1 MGIAERKERQKAE
14 LREQILTAAR
24 TIVLERGYRG
34 LSMRKIADAIE
45 YSPAALYLHFASRE
59 EIALQL
65 CREAFLELL
74 GYMASA
80 GAIADPYQRIFAI
93 ARSYVRF
100 GMEKPE
106 SYRLIFMEEQSFAD
120 SVMGPKA
127 LEDPN
132 EPGTR
137 ALLFLRGT
145 IAELIARG
153 IFRPVDPDA
162 AAHVIWAAV
171 HGLVS
176 LRLSCPGF
184 PFEDIDGLADLL
196 CDKLMLGFSSGAV
209 GAPEAAGAGRAAE

>member
-106 SYRLIFMEEQSFAD
+106 SYRLIFMEEQSFVD

-127 LEDPN
+127 LEDPD

-137 ALLFLRGT
+137 AFEFLRAT
-145 IAELIARG
+145 VEALIARG
-153 IFRPVDPDA
+153 IFRPVDPEA

-176 LRLSCPGF
+176 LRLSCPGS
-184 PFEDIDGLADLL
+184 PFEDIDALADLL
-196 CDKLMLGFSSGAV
+196 CDTLMRGFSSGA
-209 GAPEAAGAGRAAE
+209 GDAAG

>member
-14 LREQILTAAR
+14 LREQILAAAR
-24 TIVLERGYRG
+24 KIVLERGYRE

-45 YSPAALYLHFASRE
+45 YSPAALYLHFGSRE
-59 EIALQL
+59 DIALQL
-65 CREAFLELL
+65 CREAFLDLL
-74 GYMASA
+74 AYMAESA
-80 GAIADPYQRIFAI
+80 AIADPYERIFAI
-93 ARSYVRF
+93 GRRYVRF

-127 LEDPN
+127 LEDPD

-137 ALLFLRGT
+137 AFELVRATVAELVDRGT
-145 IAELIARG
+145 
-153 IFRPVDPDA
+153 FRPIDPEA
-162 AAHVIWAAV
+162 GAHVLWAGM

-184 PFEDIDGLADLL
+184 PCEDVDLLADLMCESL
-196 CDKLMLGFSSGAV
+196 IRGMSA
-209 GAPEAAGAGRAAE
+209 

>member
-1 MGIAERKERQKAE
+1 MGIAERKERQRAE
-14 LREQILTAAR
+14 LREQILVAAR
-24 TIVLERGYRG
+24 TIVLEQGYRE

-45 YSPAALYLHFASRE
+45 YSPAALYLHFANRE

-65 CREAFLELL
+65 CREAFLDLL
-74 GYMASA
+74 GFLAPA
-80 GAIADPYQRIFAI
+80 AVLQDPAVRILEI
-93 ARSYVRF
+93 GRRYVRF

-137 ALLFLRGT
+137 AFELLRGT
-145 IAELIARG
+145 IEELVRSGA
-153 IFRPVDPDA
+153 FRPVDPEA
-162 AAHVIWAAV
+162 GAHVIWAAM

-176 LRLSCPGF
+176 LRLACPGF
-184 PFEDIDGLADLL
+184 PFEDIDELTALM
-196 CDKLMLGFSSGAV
+196 CDSLMRGFSAA
-209 GAPEAAGAGRAAE
+209 APST